1 MAQVVMRIQTR
12 SGRIYHHRMNRT
24 EGVIV
29 SILPSVLVGVPR
41 TLHVQPC
48 EVDEFVWP
56 TSVLNAW
63 IISPSGYVRRRRRE
77 LDKGVVQTSIPALQ
91 KGNPR
96 LIIVDHM
103 LLSR

>member
-1 MAQVVMRIQTR
+1 MADLC
-12 SGRIYHHRMNRT
+12 T
-24 EGVIV
+24 ECMDN
-29 SILPSVLVGVPR
+29 LR
-41 TLHVQPC
+41 
-48 EVDEFVWP
+48 
-56 TSVLNAW
+56 
-63 IISPSGYVRRRRRE
+63 SGYVRRRRRE